1 MPRNG
6 HKIWQELR
14 LSSLSFTWTLA
25 LRHYYSPFALAFV
38 FERST
43 KNEAFEEERREERV
57 LSLFLSS
64 PTSFGARY
72 AG

>member
-25 LRHYYSPFALAFV
+25 LRHYYSPFVLAFV

-43 KNEAFEEERREERV
+43 KNEAFEEETV